1 MPIFKAINRKL
12 SHLKNFNKLQISY
25 SQEGEDLLIDR
36 ILQFKKTGFYIDVG
50 AYHPIKYSNTYKF
63 YLKGWKG
70 INIDAMPGSMDI
82 FKRIRPRDI
91 NLEIPIS
98 NTSEIIPYHIFN
110 EQGLNTLLESEAK
123 KKDGLRGYKLLRIE
137 NLKTKRLDE
146 ILIEHMPKGID
157 VDFLTVDV
165 EGFDLKVLQ
174 SNDWKKIRPNLVLAE
189 NLSSYDGIE
198 AALKSELNQFMY
210 SLNYT
215 LFAKTG
221 NTLFFNDNTKKLI

>member
-1 MPIFKAINRKL
+1 MSA
-12 SHLKNFNKLQISY
+12 LKNLKKRISNLKFFDKFQISY

-36 ILQFKKTGFYIDVG
+36 VLQFKKTGFYIDIG
-50 AYHPIKYSNTYKF
+50 AYHPIKFSNTYKF

-70 INIDAMPGSMDI
+70 INIDAMPGSMAI
-82 FKRIRPRDI
+82 FKRRRPRDI
-91 NLEIPIS
+91 NLETAVS

-110 EQGLNTLLESEAK
+110 EQALNTLVESEAK
-123 KKDGLRGYKLLRIE
+123 RKDGLFNFKLSRTE

-146 ILIEHMPKGID
+146 ILLEYLPKGID

-174 SNDWKKIRPNLVLAE
+174 SNDWDRIRPTLVLAE
-189 NLSSYDGIE
+189 SLSSYTSIE
-198 AALKSELNQFMY
+198 EALRSELTQFMY

-221 NTLFFNDNTKKLI
+221 NTLFFKDNTKNII